1 LIVESQ
7 ITVPVILYGKITN
20 NQSIPLSNVHVID
33 LNTRTGTITSSDGL
47 YRLPVYAKDTVR
59 FSSVGYKTTLL
70 IMAGTADQV
79 LLANFQL
86 ITDTLNLT
94 EIVIRP
100 YPKDLQTLKREF
112 LSLELTEEP
121 KVDLHMDEIEI
132 QGPVNSGMVISGPF
146 TALYEAFSRHAKIMR
161 KYESLIRQDN
171 LKLLVSK
178 RYNMDIVQK
187 ITGLKDE
194 QEVLEFMEFCNLEPE
209 FILRVN
215 DYDLFCAVNDCLKKF
230 MTQKE

>member
-1 LIVESQ
+1 M
-7 ITVPVILYGKITN
+7 
-20 NQSIPLSNVHVID
+20 
-33 LNTRTGTITSSDGL
+33 
-47 YRLPVYAKDTVR
+47 YRLPVYANDTVR
-59 FSSVGYKTTLL
+59 FTSVGYKTTLL
-70 IMAGTADQV
+70 IVAGIADQI
-79 LLANFQL
+79 LLANLQL
-86 ITDTLNLT
+86 KTDTLNLT

-112 LSLELTEEP
+112 ITLELTEEP

-132 QGPVNSGMVISGPF
+132 QGPVNYGMVISGPF

-187 ITGLKDE
+187 ITGLKNE
-194 QEVLEFMEFCNLEPE
+194 QEVMEFMDFCNLEPE

-215 DYDLFCAVNDCLKKF
+215 DYDLFLAVNECYKKF
-230 MTQKE
+230 RTKKD

>member
-1 LIVESQ
+1 M
-7 ITVPVILYGKITN
+7 
-20 NQSIPLSNVHVID
+20 
-33 LNTRTGTITSSDGL
+33 
-47 YRLPVYAKDTVR
+47 PVYANDTVR
-59 FSSVGYKTTLL
+59 FTSVGYKTTLL

-86 ITDTLNLT
+86 IADTLNLT

-112 LSLELTEEP
+112 LTLELTEEP

-146 TALYEAFSRHAKIMR
+146 SALYEAFSRHAKIMR

-194 QEVLEFMEFCNLEPE
+194 QEVMEFMEFCNLEPE
-209 FILRVN
+209 FIIRVS